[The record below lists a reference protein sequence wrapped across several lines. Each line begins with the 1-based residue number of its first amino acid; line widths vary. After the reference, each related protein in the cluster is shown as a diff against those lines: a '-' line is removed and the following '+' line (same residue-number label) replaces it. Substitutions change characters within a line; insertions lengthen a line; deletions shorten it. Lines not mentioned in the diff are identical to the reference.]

1 MNAERSPGSR
11 PAGRA
16 TANVSYQAKD
26 LRSSVGRTGT
36 LSPIAWSMLR
46 AAADRAA
53 GRLARAEHASL
64 PEMQARVDRI
74 LDLVRRVAAGVDA
87 AAIDQLEQFEQDE
100 PATTVVP
107 RHHIDCL
114 RSEFLAGLE
123 QAAPNYSADGNGGPP
138 IDTADLV
145 ATLAA
150 MERVGGE
157 LAFGRRSDFI
167 DRLSSPGAL
176 EAVIEVAHDMRSP
189 LASILFLVD
198 TIHRGQS
205 GPTTAVQNRQLGL
218 IYGAALGLSNMAC
231 DVIDAVRGHRLI
243 DGQPEP
249 FSIEELIS
257 AVCAVVHPVGEEKGL
272 PIHVVLPTVD
282 GRIGYPTAISR
293 VLLNLGSNA
302 LRYTE
307 KGSVTIGCTEM
318 ANDVIEFWIKD
329 TGSGIPDTV
338 LSMLYSG
345 FRPASNGLRFSSAG
359 LGLAICRSLLEA
371 MASELEVETS
381 PEHGTRFSFRLT
393 LPTA

>member
-1 MNAERSPGSR
+1 
-11 PAGRA
+11 
-16 TANVSYQAKD
+16 
-26 LRSSVGRTGT
+26 
-36 LSPIAWSMLR
+36 MLR

-53 GRLARAEHASL
+53 DRLARAEHAPL
-64 PEMQARVDRI
+64 PEMKARIDRI

-87 AAIDQLEQFEQDE
+87 AAIDQLGQFEQDE
-100 PATTVVP
+100 PTTTVVP

-114 RSEFLAGLE
+114 RSEFLTELE
-123 QAAPNYSADGNGGPP
+123 QAPPSYSGDGNGGPS
-138 IDTADLV
+138 IDAAELV
-145 ATLAA
+145 VMLAA

-198 TIHRGQS
+198 TIQRGQS

-272 PIHVVLPTVD
+272 PIHVVLPTLD

-293 VLLNLGSNA
+293 VLLNLSSNA

-381 PEHGTRFSFRLT
+381 AEHGTRFSFRLT

>member
-1 MNAERSPGSR
+1 
-11 PAGRA
+11 
-16 TANVSYQAKD
+16 
-26 LRSSVGRTGT
+26 
-36 LSPIAWSMLR
+36 MLR
-46 AAADRAA
+46 AAAGRAA
-53 GRLARAEHASL
+53 DRLARAEHAPL

-74 LDLVRRVAAGVDA
+74 LDLVGRVAAGVDA
-87 AAIDQLEQFEQDE
+87 ATIDQLERFEQDE

-114 RSEFLAGLE
+114 RSEFLTELE
-123 QAAPNYSADGNGGPP
+123 KPTPNYNGSENGGGGGPA
-138 IDTADLV
+138 ISAAELV

-282 GRIGYPTAISR
+282 GRLGYPTAISR
-293 VLLNLGSNA
+293 VLLNLSSNA

-371 MASELEVETS
+371 MSSELEVETS